1 MLTKSRM
8 AAAVIA
14 TGSALAAFPAGASA
28 LNQTVTGTSLSNIAL
43 SAPVTATFGT
53 SLSGGATA
61 TSTAGSVSVVDTNA
75 SWTLAANDATA
86 TTGDGHLKAAASGCT
101 GSESELA
108 QAVKLQAGTPTPTGP
123 SIAAQFSL
131 PANSASAATM
141 LSGTAPIPLTVV
153 PTNFSQTVG
162 TGETLLGGCVY
173 TITVA
178 YTLS

>member
-1 MLTKSRM
+1 MRTRALIAATAVAGALT
-8 AAAVIA
+8 
-14 TGSALAAFPAGASA
+14 AFPAGASA

-53 SLSGGATA
+53 SLSGGTTA
-61 TSTAGSVSVVDTNA
+61 NSTAGSVSVVDSNA
-75 SWTLAANDATA
+75 SWTLSANDATA

-101 GSESELA
+101 GSESELSN
-108 QAVKLQAGTPTPTGP
+108 AVQLQAGTPVPSGPTP
-123 SIAAQFSL
+123 AAQFSL

-141 LSGTAPIPLTVV
+141 LSGSAPVPLTVV